1 MMQKLQWSQGLHKC
15 SFLLLIIIILLVSQ
29 KSSQLVGV
37 NDSEETP
44 LFLTMG
50 FYLTIATL
58 NILIRKTLVDI
69 GVFPSFPSVFL
80 AFNSFMNAR
89 AAVLELVA
97 IQGRQLSL
105 LINLIH
111 PC

>member
-58 NILIRKTLVDI
+58 YI
-69 GVFPSFPSVFL
+69 
-80 AFNSFMNAR
+80 
-89 AAVLELVA
+89 
-97 IQGRQLSL
+97 
-105 LINLIH
+105 
-111 PC
+111 